1 MELPQVELPEVSGVE
16 LTRILR
22 AWSAGEESA
31 LERLA
36 PVVYAELHRI
46 AQRKMAGEREG
57 HLLQPSAL
65 VNEAFVRLAAGEPVD
80 WNSRTHFFL
89 TRRA

>member
-1 MELPQVELPEVSGVE
+1 
-16 LTRILR
+16 
-22 AWSAGEESA
+22 
-31 LERLA
+31 
-36 PVVYAELHRI
+36 
-46 AQRKMAGEREG
+46 MAGEREG

>member
-1 MELPQVELPEVSGVE
+1 MKSEQLSAVE

-22 AWSAGEESA
+22 QWSAGEEWA

-46 AQRKMAGEREG
+46 AARHMAGEREG

-65 VNEAFVRLAAGEPVD
+65 V
-80 WNSRTHFFL
+80 
-89 TRRA
+89 